1 MIPMQTKYNRVG
13 VGGTFEL
20 LHKGHK
26 KLILKALE
34 LSNRVIIGLTTSTML
49 KMYPKPHKVAEYEER
64 KTKLTN
70 FLKSREALDKVQIV
84 PINDPYGPALY
95 DSTMDALVVSI
106 ETADMAKKINN
117 LRTERGL
124 KPLKIIII
132 DMILAEDNVPI
143 STTRIKNGE
152 IGLEGQLLL

>member
-13 VGGTFEL
+13 IGGTFEL

-34 LSNRVIIGLTTSTML
+34 LSDRIIIGLTTSTML
-49 KMYPKPHKVAEYEER
+49 KMYPKPHKVADYEER

-70 FLKSREALDKVQIV
+70 FLKSREALDKVHIV
-84 PINDPYGPALY
+84 PINDPYGPAL
-95 DSTMDALVVSI
+95 DDPTMDALVVSI

-124 KPLKIIII
+124 KPLKIIVIN
-132 DMILAEDNVPI
+132 MILAEDNVPI

>member
-26 KLILKALE
+26 KLIIKALE
-34 LSNRVIIGLTTSTML
+34 LSDRVILGLTTSTML
-49 KMYPKPHKVAEYEER
+49 KTYPKPHKVADYEER

-70 FLKSREALDKVQIV
+70 FLKSREVLDKVQIV
-84 PINDPYGPALY
+84 PINDPYGPALS

-117 LRTERGL
+117 LRIERGL
-124 KPLKIIII
+124 KPLKIIVIN
-132 DMILAEDNVPI
+132 MILAEDNVPI

-152 IGLEGQLLL
+152 IGLEGQLL

>member
-1 MIPMQTKYNRVG
+1 MQTKYNRVG

-34 LSNRVIIGLTTSTML
+34 ISDRVIIGLTTSTML
-49 KMYPKPHKVAEYEER
+49 KMYPKPHKIADYEER
-64 KTKLTN
+64 KKQLTN
-70 FLKSREALDKVQIV
+70 FVKSREVLDKVQIV
-84 PINDPYGPALY
+84 PINDPYGPALD
-95 DSTMDALVVSI
+95 DSTMDALVCSI
-106 ETADMAKKINN
+106 ETADMAKKINK

-124 KPLKIIII
+124 KPLEIIVIN
-132 DMILAEDNVPI
+132 MILAEDNVPI

-152 IGLEGQLLL
+152 IGLEGKLLL